1 MNTKS
6 HNPNIELL
14 SDQYNQFIYPKPC
27 ENIDKEWI
35 ENNRFQL
42 CDPNYLWHKIWPE
55 KKYSRKS
62 LKILVAGC
70 GSDQVAILARCN
82 PIHQFTGIDLSK
94 NSLEHQKKL
103 INKHNIGNVDLILND
118 FQKTKFNDKFDY
130 IICSGVI
137 HHLDNMDAALNYFK
151 NNLKDE
157 GAIFLMIYGDQQS
170 AGISSIK
177 KVFKSL
183 NFSHNQESI
192 ENIRKIIFK
201 LKDQHPA
208 KIFSNLYTDMNNDAG
223 IVDTFMHSKEN
234 FSNIKDFI
242 DILEKNDLIIKNFA
256 DSRIAPITKYFV
268 DNKTLLNKIRS
279 INVKDRLEL
288 AQILNWHDRKINLI
302 CTKKQNIKYSYL
314 YNKIEL
320 DKIYLFRTVNIS
332 YQLSNKTLKIM
343 DKENNSNFQLNDLNE
358 NIDWKTLLNGQKN
371 LSEITKNLKS
381 NEKENL
387 YKNIHFLLENYV
399 LDYSFFK
406 IENYNKY
413 YTK

>member
-1 MNTKS
+1 MKS
-6 HNPNIELL
+6 KTYDENIRSL
-14 SDQYNQFIYPKPC
+14 SNQYNQYIYPKPC

-62 LKILVAGC
+62 LKVLVAGC

-82 PIHQFTGIDLSK
+82 PIHQFIGIDLSK
-94 NSLEHQKKL
+94 NSLAHQKKL
-103 INKHNIGNVDLILND
+103 IEKHNINNVELIHDD
-118 FQKTKFNDKFDY
+118 FRKITFKDKFDY

-137 HHLDNMDAALNYFK
+137 HHLDDINTALDYFK
-151 NNLKDE
+151 NNLKDV

-170 AGISSIK
+170 AGINGIK
-177 KVFKSL
+177 KVFKNL

-192 ENIRKIIFK
+192 ENIRKILFK

-223 IVDTFMHSKEN
+223 IVDTFMHPKEN
-234 FSNIKDFI
+234 FSNIKNFLNT
-242 DILEKNDLIIKNFA
+242 LEKNDLIIKNFV

-268 DNKTLLNKIRS
+268 DNKILLEKIRS
-279 INVKDRLEL
+279 MNVKDRLEL
-288 AQILNWHDRKINLI
+288 AQILNWNDRKINLI
-302 CTKKQNIKYSYL
+302 CTHTKNIKYSYL
-314 YNKIEL
+314 YNEIML
-320 DKIYLFRTVNIS
+320 DKIYLFKTVNIS
-332 YQLSNKTLKIM
+332 YQLSNKTLKII

-358 NIDWKTLLNGQKN
+358 NIDWKTLLNGQKS
-371 LSEITKNLKS
+371 LSEITKNLK
-381 NEKENL
+381 NDERKNL

-406 IENYNKY
+406 IEDYNKY